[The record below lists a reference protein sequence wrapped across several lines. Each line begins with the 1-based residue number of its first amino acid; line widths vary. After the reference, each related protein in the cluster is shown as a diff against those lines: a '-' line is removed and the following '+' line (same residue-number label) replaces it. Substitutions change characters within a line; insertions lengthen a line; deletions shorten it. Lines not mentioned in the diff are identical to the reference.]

1 MASGPNDPL
10 AHALSA
16 QEAATRGQRIAGGVL
31 LVNSLVVTLEVTV
44 LPELATASRVL
55 AVIFDV
61 VIGVALVAGQGRFAT
76 WALVRV
82 VLGVLAALM
91 TVVIARQNHQVS
103 GRLLVETAIYSGL
116 LVAML
121 LLLVG
126 EAGRMRIALACAL
139 AGVVLA
145 LECIGVVMLL
155 GGAAPR

>member
-1 MASGPNDPL
+1 MPGPNDL
-10 AHALSA
+10 LSYAMAA
-16 QEAATRGQRIAGGVL
+16 QDAATRGQRVAGGVL
-31 LVNSLVVTLEVTV
+31 IVSSIVIVLEMTLLPDLVAAIRIV
-44 LPELATASRVL
+44 

-61 VIGVALVAGQGRFAT
+61 VMGIALVTGHGRFAT

-139 AGVVLA
+139 AGMVLA